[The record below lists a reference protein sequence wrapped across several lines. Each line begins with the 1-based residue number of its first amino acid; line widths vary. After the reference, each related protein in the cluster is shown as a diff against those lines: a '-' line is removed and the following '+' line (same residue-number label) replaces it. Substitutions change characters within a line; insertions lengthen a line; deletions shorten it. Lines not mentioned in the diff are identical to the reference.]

1 MMNSTTL
8 FATPTPN
15 PDAQLRLVCFAYAGG
30 SSATYLPWL
39 KLLHPDVELIVCQ
52 LPGRGTR
59 LFEDP
64 YDQIEPLIQDL
75 CNAIQPLCN
84 MPLVFFGHSMGSK
97 VAYELC
103 IAMQDKHLPLPV
115 HVIASAA
122 AAPFHLRRKAPI
134 HDLPEQEFIT
144 ALSKLNGTPQQV
156 LNNPELMALFLPALR
171 ADFKLVETYINTSRT
186 VVPTR
191 LTLMGGVMDETVSPS
206 ELADWNKLFTHT
218 SKIRWFEGD
227 HFYINHKTFAVLQQL
242 NVIMDLEMLKI
253 QESSP
258 NAHTQKVCNA

>member
-1 MMNSTTL
+1 MNTTTL
-8 FATPTPN
+8 FATLTPN
-15 PDAQLRLVCFAYAGG
+15 PAAQLRLVCFAYAGG

-39 KLLHPDVELIVCQ
+39 KLLHPDVELVVCQ

-64 YDQIEPLIQDL
+64 YDQIEPLVQDL
-75 CNAIQPLCN
+75 CKAIHPLCD

-103 IAMQDKHLPLPV
+103 LAMQANNLPLPV
-115 HVIASAA
+115 HFIASAA
-122 AAPFHLRRKAPI
+122 AAPFHIRRKAPI
-134 HDLPEQEFIT
+134 HDLPEKEFIA

-171 ADFKLVETYINTSRT
+171 ADFKLVETYINPSRT
-186 VVPTR
+186 IVPTR

-206 ELADWNKLFTHT
+206 ELADWNKLFTLT

-242 NVIMDLEMLKI
+242 NDMMDLDILRT
-253 QESSP
+253 QEYASNPYSP
-258 NAHTQKVCNA
+258 ELCSA

>member
-1 MMNSTTL
+1 MNTTTL

-15 PDAQLRLVCFAYAGG
+15 PEAQLRLVCFSYAGG

-39 KLLHPDVELIVCQ
+39 KLLHPDVELVVCQ

-64 YDQIEPLIQDL
+64 YDHIEPLIQDL
-75 CNAIQPLCN
+75 CAAIRPLSN
-84 MPLVFFGHSMGSK
+84 IPLVFFGHSMGSK

-103 IAMQDKHLPLPV
+103 LAMQEHNLPLPV

-122 AAPFHLRRKAPI
+122 AAPFHVRRQDPI
-134 HDLPEQEFIT
+134 HDLPEPAFIT
-144 ALSKLNGTPQQV
+144 ALEKLKGTPQQV

-171 ADFKLVETYINTSRT
+171 ADFKLVETYINTNRT
-186 VVPTR
+186 IVPTR

-218 SKIRWFEGD
+218 AKIRWFEGD

-242 NVIMDLEMLKI
+242 NDIMDLDILRA
-253 QESSP
+253 QEYASNPYRPELCS
-258 NAHTQKVCNA
+258 A

>member
-1 MMNSTTL
+1 MNTTTL

-39 KLLHPDVELIVCQ
+39 KLLHPDVELVVCQ

-64 YDQIEPLIQDL
+64 YDQIEPLLQDL
-75 CNAIQPLCN
+75 CAAIRPLCD

-97 VAYELC
+97 LAYELC
-103 IAMQDKHLPLPV
+103 LAMQKNDLPLPV

-122 AAPFHLRRKAPI
+122 AAPFHVRRKTPI
-134 HDLPEQEFIT
+134 HDLPEKEFIT

-206 ELADWNKLFTHT
+206 ELADWNKLFTLT

-242 NVIMDLEMLKI
+242 NDMMDLDILRA
-253 QESSP
+253 QEYASNPYSP
-258 NAHTQKVCNA
+258 ELCSA